1 MKSLFVF
8 FSVCFFTFSALGQNS
23 DVKEKIPN
31 ADLELKVVDVSCG
44 KCKFGMDAK
53 TCELAVR
60 IDGKS
65 YFVDGA
71 SIDDYGDAHAHDG
84 MCNAVRKAE
93 VQGEMANNRF
103 NASYIKLMPMEKKAK
118 KAKN

>member
-8 FSVCFFTFSALGQNS
+8 FGACLFSFSALGQNT
-23 DVKEKIPN
+23 DAKEMIPN
-31 ADLELKVVDVSCG
+31 ADLEVQTVDVSCG
-44 KCKFGMDAK
+44 KCKFGMDGK

-60 IDGKS
+60 IGGKS

-93 VQGEMANNRF
+93 VQGDLVNNRF
-103 NASYIKLMPMEKKAK
+103 KVSYIKLIPAEKKAK